1 MSDTIRKKLTGA
13 KSVDG
18 SCKNGTCPTCQ
29 QLRKHKRKKR
39 EPI

>member
-18 SCKNGTCPTCQ
+18 SCKNGTCPTCR
-29 QLRKHKRKKR
+29 QLREHKRKKR